1 LFEPKK
7 LEDRDTAMIKPIRL
21 KQACHAPGQTCSS
34 AGHYLI
40 DALRGSIEAAGFATK
55 PARRGGPRRPA
66 AERMYRQNARCGVF
80 LRPDGR

>member
-40 DALRGSIEAAGFATK
+40 DALRGSIEAAGFAQAGTTRRAEASGCRTNV
-55 PARRGGPRRPA
+55 PAKCPLWRLPA
-66 AERMYRQNARCGVF
+66 T
-80 LRPDGR
+80 